1 VGDGA
6 GGGCVAEG
14 VEVTLADVLA
24 AGRLL
29 FGPGFRAD
37 GETWRAQ
44 LKTTY
49 RRRAM
54 ETHPDRARL
63 VGRPEGALADEFRRV
78 TEAYGLLASAAA
90 GLPGPATVAAPR
102 ARPAPPRPARSRAPP
117 RPEGPRAQGWPRARR
132 AVDPDALPRRRLR
145 LAEFLYYSGRVPF
158 TALVD
163 AVAWQRRQRPP
174 VGRIAVEWGF
184 LEPDDVGRLLELRR
198 VRTAQDI
205 PFGEF
210 AVRMGYLTSFQL
222 LAVLGRQLRLQR
234 RIGQF
239 FVDRGLLGTE
249 ELNELR
255 ARMLR
260 HNLRFRG

>member
-1 VGDGA
+1 M
-6 GGGCVAEG
+6 AEG

-63 VGRPEGALADEFRRV
+63 VGRPEGALADEFRKV
-78 TEAYGLLASAAA
+78 AEAYGLLSSAAA
-90 GLPGPATVAAPR
+90 GLPGPEAAAAPR
-102 ARPAPPRPARSRAPP
+102 ARPGPPRARPASGRAPP
-117 RPEGPRAQGWPRARR
+117 RPDGPRARGWPRARR
-132 AVDPDALPRRRLR
+132 TAEPDALPRRRLR
-145 LAEFLYYSGRVPF
+145 LAEFLYYSGCVPF
-158 TALVD
+158 TALVE

-184 LEPDDVGRLLELRR
+184 LDADDVRRLLELRR
-198 VRTAQDI
+198 VRAAQDI

-234 RIGQF
+234 RIGQY
-239 FVDRGLLGTE
+239 FVDRGLLGAE
-249 ELNELR
+249 ELDELR

-260 HNLRFRG
+260 HNLRWRA